1 MTALDRRLLR
11 LHHSLPPPLAPPRT
25 VDYTRLTPTQL
36 ERYQQLG
43 EQVAAVGLRGLTD
56 AELVEIADLV
66 TLVERE
72 S

>member
-1 MTALDRRLLR
+1 
-11 LHHSLPPPLAPPRT
+11 